1 VLELKNVSKIFPG
14 VKALQNVSV
23 SFADGEIHALLGE
36 NGAGKSTLVKVI
48 SGDHQPDAGKIFINE
63 QEMYFRS
70 CRDAINNHI
79 GYVHQEIQVIP
90 ASTVTENVIL
100 DQLRN
105 FAVNGFMNWH
115 KAHEFTQK
123 YLDMVD
129 LDVKPTAIVGKMT
142 VAQKKLIQIARA
154 LCLDASIILLDEPT
168 ASLTEA
174 ESENLF
180 RIIHRLRENG
190 AIVIFVSHKLDEVKR
205 ISDKITVLRDG
216 CLIDTVNCADV
227 EKQDIVEMMVG
238 REINLDKFMGFLEI
252 DHTKTVME
260 VQDFTNTAY
269 FSNISFKLY
278 CGEILGF
285 YGLVGSGRTELSK
298 TILGVYHKDG
308 GKVMINGHEAII
320 SNMRQ
325 ALQKYKI
332 GYITENRK
340 EEGLILN
347 ADLQNNIGITI
358 WHRIATKLKFIS
370 EKTEQEICRD
380 MINELAIRTTGIKQ
394 TVNHLSGGNQQK
406 VSIAKW
412 LAAQCDILI
421 IDEPTVGV
429 DIGAKE
435 FIHEIIWNLAKKHRK
450 SVILISS
457 DMPELVKLARRIC
470 VFRDG
475 HIVGEI
481 DGLNDGI
488 EKSYREVS
496 AQIGKYLA

>member
-1 VLELKNVSKIFPG
+1 
-14 VKALQNVSV
+14 
-23 SFADGEIHALLGE
+23 
-36 NGAGKSTLVKVI
+36 
-48 SGDHQPDAGKIFINE
+48 
-63 QEMYFRS
+63 
-70 CRDAINNHI
+70 
-79 GYVHQEIQVIP
+79 
-90 ASTVTENVIL
+90 
-100 DQLRN
+100 
-105 FAVNGFMNWH
+105 
-115 KAHEFTQK
+115 
-123 YLDMVD
+123 MVD
-129 LDVKPTAIVGKMT
+129 LDVKPTDIVGKMT

-180 RIIHRLRENG
+180 RIVRRLKENG
-190 AIVIFVSHKLDEVKR
+190 TIVIFVSHKLDEVKQ
-205 ISDKITVLRDG
+205 ISDKISVLRDG
-216 CLIDTVNCADV
+216 HLIKTVNCDDV

-238 REINLDKFMGFLEI
+238 REIKLDKFMGFLEI
-252 DHTKTVME
+252 DRTKTVME
-260 VQDFTNTAY
+260 VQDFTNTRY
-269 FSNISFKLY
+269 FNNINFKLY
-278 CGEILGF
+278 RGEILGF

-298 TILGVYHKDG
+298 TILGVYRKDG
-308 GKVMINGHEAII
+308 GKII
-320 SNMRQ
+320 IDGREVVIPNMRQ

-332 GYITENRK
+332 GYVSENRK
-340 EEGLILN
+340 EEGLILS

-358 WHRIATKLKFIS
+358 WHRIATKLRLIS
-370 EKTEQEICRD
+370 EKTEQEICRE
-380 MINELAIRTTGIKQ
+380 MIRELAIKTTGVKQ

-429 DIGAKE
+429 DVGAKE
-435 FIHEIIWNLAKKHRK
+435 FIHDIIWDLAKKNRK
-450 SVILISS
+450 AVILISS

-481 DGLNDGI
+481 DGLNDGV
-488 EKSYREVS
+488 EKSYHEVS